1 MHGQILERGGFPL
14 LLLSSTFDIDEL
26 VMIMT
31 VTLVVMMMSMLMMM
45 MMMIYLSWEEF
56 MSRTCR
62 VLGTGVLAVC
72 SPAQLRNKE
81 GTYMNG
87 AQSKANIKGAT

>member
-31 VTLVVMMMSMLMMM
+31 VTLVVMMMSMTMMKLMMM
-45 MMMIYLSWEEF
+45 IMMIYLSWEEF

-72 SPAQLRNKE
+72 SPAQLRN
-81 GTYMNG
+81 MNG
-87 AQSKANIKGAT
+87 GQSKANIKGAT